1 MMMTTKRV
9 AGAVA
14 AVKEC
19 MTVQLAA
26 SVTEVALSLLRKG
39 MMTMSKYLDLIA
51 YPIMLAAVYVLI
63 GLANWNRNPEFWQY
77 ADRCIW
83 VIWGLAW
90 GYALQRR
97 IKHGGIAW

>member
-1 MMMTTKRV
+1 
-9 AGAVA
+9 
-14 AVKEC
+14 
-19 MTVQLAA
+19 
-26 SVTEVALSLLRKG
+26 
-39 MMTMSKYLDLIA
+39 MSKYLDLIA
-51 YPIMLAAVYVLI
+51 YPIMLLAVYVLI
-63 GLANWNRNPEFWQY
+63 GLANWNRDPEFWQY